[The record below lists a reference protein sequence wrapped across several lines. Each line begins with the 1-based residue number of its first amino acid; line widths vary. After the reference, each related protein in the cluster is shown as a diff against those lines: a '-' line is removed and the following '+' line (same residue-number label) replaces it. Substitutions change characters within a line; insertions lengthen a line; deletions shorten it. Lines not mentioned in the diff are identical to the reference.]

1 MGAPRDADRGGAQGP
16 RPGAH
21 GEASDLGVA
30 PQGLRRPEVRR
41 GQGPGQDCYRGGRLR
56 HLRRDTNFGAH
67 SSTCQALLADLARWT
82 PGAQALHIPGKTKR
96 YRIFC
101 ILEIP
106 PKKKKKRVFF
116 YLKNPQKKKKKK
128 KKKK

>member
-1 MGAPRDADRGGAQGP
+1 MG
-16 RPGAH
+16 
-21 GEASDLGVA
+21 DLGVA

-67 SSTCQALLADLARWT
+67 SPTRQALLADLARWT

-101 ILEIP
+101 ILELP
-106 PKKKKKRVFF
+106 SKKKKKKKKKKGFF
-116 YLKNPQKKKKKK
+116 FFKTSQKKKKKK